1 MSTILHCLDGNTGR
15 TGEIDLPYRFTLRIS
30 ILRPR
35 CYIGLVNY
43 VDHIYAFGGLSG
55 KLLSNRC
62 ERMDFSAQ
70 IRHRKRAFS
79 SLVHPR
85 EIFILHSSK
94 VLRSFQSCWSVLF
107 NCGVPGGGVRPPDSV
122 PVQLGD
128 SAVHWVDLEA
138 SVYECALCSQMLND
152 ASCSCRPFCVLL
164 ASTSRLGKL
173 SKATISLI
181 MNFLSNG

>member
-1 MSTILHCLDGNTGR
+1 MLHRPCQLCR
-15 TGEIDLPYRFTLRIS
+15 PYLR
-30 ILRPR
+30 L
-35 CYIGLVNY
+35 G
-43 VDHIYAFGGLSG
+43 DLSG

-79 SLVHPR
+79 SLVQPG

-107 NCGVPGGGVRPPDSV
+107 NCGVRGGGVRPADSV

-128 SAVHWVDLEA
+128 SAVPWVDLKA
-138 SVYECALCSQMLND
+138 SVYECALCSQMLHD
-152 ASCSCRPFCVLL
+152 ASCSCRPFLLL